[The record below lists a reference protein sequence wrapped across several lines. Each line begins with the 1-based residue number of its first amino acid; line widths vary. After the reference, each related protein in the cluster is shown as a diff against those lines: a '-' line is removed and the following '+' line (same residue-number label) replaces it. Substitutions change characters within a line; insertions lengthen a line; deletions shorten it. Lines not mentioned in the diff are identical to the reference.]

1 MHPLSP
7 LGCRGQ
13 APQPRSG
20 ASKTPGLRPAISGR
34 NHSFCRRLP
43 ERSDTVRQIKCRLP
57 RQHQHRPVHKR
68 QIVSW
73 EVADQ
78 HWRKIRSVAPLCPAC
93 CAAFA
98 AGHHGCSLTCQAPI
112 CLACSRHTAA
122 NGIAWTV
129 EIDHSLSHHAVQ
141 RFLPDQAGLC
151 PLPAILWGGVT
162 LQLALQPRHHPS
174 DGRPRCASSPPRRSA
189 PSCLPAQRSPA

>member
-20 ASKTPGLRPAISGR
+20 ASKTPGLRSATSGR

-43 ERSDTVRQIKCRLP
+43 ERLDTVPPDQVP
-57 RQHQHRPVHKR
+57 TAANTHRPVHKR

-112 CLACSRHTAA
+112 CLACSRHTTL

-129 EIDHSLSHHAVQ
+129 ELTTAFPSRCSA
-141 RFLPDQAGLC
+141 
-151 PLPAILWGGVT
+151 LPAGSAGFVP
-162 LQLALQPRHHPS
+162 AACHPVGRRHAAACTAAATPPF
-174 DGRPRCASSPPRRSA
+174 GR
-189 PSCLPAQRSPA
+189 